1 MEEQDKKAIIE
12 AALFLSEEPMS
23 VDEIAEIINIGS
35 RGFVQQILDE
45 LKEDFRQEGRGLE
58 IIECDEGYEMKVKR
72 EHIDKVSDLA
82 PYRDIS
88 EGVLR
93 TLALIAYENPVK
105 QSRIVDIR
113 GNRAYSQVKELKNR
127 GLIEAEKEGRTK
139 VLSVTKDF
147 LDYFGFETPEE
158 FKMYFSSKEGQ
169 EEHSVS
175 DRPDLD

>member
-1 MEEQDKKAIIE
+1 
-12 AALFLSEEPMS
+12 
-23 VDEIAEIINIGS
+23 
-35 RGFVQQILDE
+35 
-45 LKEDFRQEGRGLE
+45 
-58 IIECDEGYEMKVKR
+58 MKVKR

-113 GNRAYSQVKELKNR
+113 GNRTYSQVKELKNR

-169 EEHSVS
+169 GEHSDS
-175 DRPDLD
+175 DRPGPD